1 MAQLN
6 VDYFD
11 LKLDPSIYRVIRL
24 KENLSEKAGYDVTLN
39 NEHGSDVMTI
49 STGNGTKKIK
59 CRVYVPPQ
67 TGQVNIAPAGGNF
80 EACSL
85 WPTRHRIVLLGTDI
99 SADEEYQLTLKDKGV
114 GPGDHD
120 HVLTM
125 TSAGV
130 AAEIPANGAKIPPN
144 TGE

>member
-1 MAQLN
+1 MAQEN
-6 VDYFD
+6 VDYFS
-11 LKLDPSIYRVIRL
+11 LKLDPKIYRVIRL
-24 KENLSEKAGYDVTLN
+24 TENLSEKAGFNATLN
-39 NEHGSDVMTI
+39 NEQGSDVMTI
-49 STGNGTKKIK
+49 TTGNGTKKIK
-59 CRVYVPPQ
+59 CRAYVPPQ
-67 TGQVNIAPAGGNF
+67 TGQVNNAPAGGNF
-80 EACSL
+80 EPCSL

-99 SADEEYQLTLKDKGV
+99 SADEAYQLILKDLGE
-114 GPGDHD
+114 GPGNHD